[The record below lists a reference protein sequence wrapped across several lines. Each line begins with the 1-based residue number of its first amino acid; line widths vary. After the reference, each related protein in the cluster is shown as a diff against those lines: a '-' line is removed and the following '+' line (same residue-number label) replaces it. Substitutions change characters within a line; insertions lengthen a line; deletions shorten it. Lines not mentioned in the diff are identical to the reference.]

1 MCWISFFVAWGALA
15 AAAAATT
22 APPPCSSNPATLHLS
37 DSPYDNFFYS
47 DCNTA
52 VQVVVSSPNPN
63 SNLTQVAP
71 RLIVAWPAGNSGVA
85 AYFAPQNGINGSLA
99 ISVVN
104 STIGNPLAPTYD
116 TTPGSANGSTPFFG
130 VTGTIRFNAPAL
142 LTIPILG
149 SIRTIRDFV
158 EGPSLLVPEI
168 QNAIQVSSLPDG
180 GASLHRLWLD
190 NVTTTHLNFTPVSGS
205 GQPITVGNNKTLKFE
220 AGDYVFAADLNYAQ
234 LTQLAPTQVLGNSSW
249 DLIKQQPETTTA
261 LSFLSY
267 SSKLLAGAWRF
278 LTYFGRDSM
287 ISALLMEPIL
297 STGEHSA
304 MEAVIAAV
312 LERLNQTDGSV
323 CHEETIG

>member
-1 MCWISFFVAWGALA
+1 MHWNSLLAWGCLA
-15 AAAAATT
+15 ALGAAVTTTT
-22 APPPCSSNPATLHLS
+22 APSCSSKPATLHLP

-52 VQVVVSSPNPN
+52 VQVVVSSPQPG
-63 SNLTQVAP
+63 SNLTLVAP

-85 AYFAPQNGINGSLA
+85 AYFAPQNGVNGSLA

-104 STIGNPLAPTYD
+104 STVGNPLAPTYSA
-116 TTPGSANGSTPFFG
+116 PVSANNSTPFFG
-130 VTGTIRFNAPAL
+130 VTGTIRFNSSSL

-149 SIRTIRDFV
+149 SIRSIRDFV
-158 EGPSLLVPEI
+158 EGPSLLVPAI
-168 QNAIQVSSLPDG
+168 QNAIRASSLPNG
-180 GASLHRLWLD
+180 GASLQRLWLD
-190 NVTTTHLNFTPVSGS
+190 NVTTTRLNFTPVSGS
-205 GQPITVGNNKTLKFE
+205 GSAITIDNKTLKFG
-220 AGDYVFAADLNYAQ
+220 AGDYVFAADLDYPQ
-234 LTQLAPTQVLGNSSW
+234 LTQLAPAQVLGNDSLG
-249 DLIKQQPETTTA
+249 LITQQPEATTA

-287 ISALLMEPIL
+287 ISALLMAPIL